1 VTAAA
6 TGNTG
11 LYDTLKA
18 AYRALRHLPD
28 RLLHRRRYVEARQ
41 RLLALQTVRSIL
53 VVCHGNICRS
63 PYLEAVLRRALPGV
77 SVISA
82 GLVGPDR
89 PVPKN
94 SLTLAAERGLD
105 LSAFRS
111 RSISRVDARE
121 IDLVIVMDPR
131 QGHYLTRVFGVS
143 PRRIIVAGDLDPR
156 QSATRE
162 IRDPWRQ
169 STAVFKAAF
178 DRLDRCA
185 ATVAALM
192 PYARHAS
199 PETLNSRRSVPPPQ
213 RALP

>member
-1 VTAAA
+1 MTRA
-6 TGNTG
+6 TGGSNG
-11 LYDTLKA
+11 LYDALKA
-18 AYRALRHLPD
+18 VYKALKHLPD
-28 RLLHRRRYVEARQ
+28 RLLHRRRYLEARK
-41 RLLALQTVRSIL
+41 RLLALKTVRGIL
-53 VVCHGNICRS
+53 IVCHGNICRS
-63 PYLEAVLRRALPGV
+63 PYLEAVLRRALPAVNV
-77 SVISA
+77 SSA

-121 IDLVIVMDPR
+121 IDLVIVMDPA

-156 QSATRE
+156 KAATRE

-169 STAVFKAAF
+169 PLAVFRASF

-185 ATVAALM
+185 ATIAALM
-192 PYARHAS
+192 PYARNAS
-199 PETLNSRRSVPPPQ
+199 AETLSSRRSASPPQ
-213 RALP
+213 RALL